1 MKTENRK
8 PRTENREPRTENGQ
22 ATLEL
27 TVTLILIVILLMA
40 GVKVFLWLNEGLVLR
55 QVSYENT
62 RVAAGST
69 APERVILTTVQSMD
83 NVQPQNL
90 VITGVSGGTE
100 IGFNEP
106 LNANFNI
113 FSTSD

>member
-1 MKTENRK
+1 MMRD
-8 PRTENREPRTENGQ
+8 GQ

-27 TVTLILIVILLMA
+27 TVALILIVILLMA

-55 QVSYENT
+55 QVSYDNT
-62 RVAAGST
+62 RVVAGST
-69 APERVILTTVQSMD
+69 APETVILTTVQHMD
-83 NVQPQNL
+83 NAQPQNL

-100 IGFNEP
+100 VGFNEP
-106 LNANFNI
+106 LIADFNI

>member
-1 MKTENRK
+1 MRD
-8 PRTENREPRTENGQ
+8 GQ

-27 TVTLILIVILLMA
+27 TVALILIVILLMA

-69 APERVILTTVQSMD
+69 APEYVNLELLSNFSNLNNAMPND
-83 NVQPQNL
+83 L
-90 VITGVSGGTE
+90 VIRGGADGSGGAE
-100 IGFNEP
+100 VGFNEP
-106 LNANFNI
+106 LNADFNI